1 MPEFL
6 SSLLS
11 KVLMSVLQALVSEL
25 AMMIFR
31 TTYARYGRTAP
42 AAVF

>member
-1 MPEFL
+1 MSEFL

-11 KVLMSVLQALVSEL
+11 KVLMSLLQTIVSEL

-31 TTYARYGRTAP
+31 AGYAQYGRTAP
-42 AAVF
+42 AMAF